1 MIPASVT
8 EKGEI
13 VLDFRDIVRSLCRED
28 KLLLA
33 EDLACDDVIIQHVV
47 DQITEG
53 YTENRCSGGALFP
66 ARSDGDKELALDR
79 ARRQIVKELDLV
91 SGGVIERLERALKW
105 HEEQAEERRKEAER
119 KFYARQP

>member
-53 YTENRCSGGALFP
+53 YTENRCSGGAFFP
-66 ARSDGDKELALDR
+66 ARSDGGKELALDK

-91 SGGVIERLERALKW
+91 SGGVIERLERSIKW
-105 HEEQAEERRKEAER
+105 HEDQAEERRKEAER